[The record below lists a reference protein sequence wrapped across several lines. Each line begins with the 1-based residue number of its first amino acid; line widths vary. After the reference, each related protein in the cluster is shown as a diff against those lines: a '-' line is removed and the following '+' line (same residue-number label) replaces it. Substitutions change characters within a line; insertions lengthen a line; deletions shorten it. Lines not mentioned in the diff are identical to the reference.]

1 MKKSVLIIDNDP
13 IYRTIS
19 QKIIEKLDLAETIF
33 VEKNGYTAIQFLTNV
48 IENKHQLPEVIFL
61 DIEMPVMNG
70 WEFMDEY
77 CKFEKK
83 QLSEIN
89 IYIVSSSIS
98 QVDKDKANSYSEI
111 KGFISKPLTIDTLK
125 SILELK

>member
-19 QKIIEKLDLAETIF
+19 HKIIEKLDLAETIF

-48 IENKHQLPEVIFL
+48 IENNSPLPQIILL

-77 CKFEKK
+77 CKFENT
-83 QLSEIN
+83 LLAGIE

-98 QVDKDKANSYSEI
+98 QVDKDKANTYSEI
-111 KGFISKPLTIDTLK
+111 KGFISKPLTIETLK
-125 SILELK
+125 SILQ

>member
-33 VEKNGYTAIQFLTNV
+33 VEKNGYTAIQFLSQV
-48 IENKHQLPEVIFL
+48 IENNSELPKIIFL

-77 CKFEKK
+77 CKFEKS
-83 QLSEIN
+83 LLTEIE

-98 QVDKDKANSYSEI
+98 QVDKDKANTFSEI
-111 KGFISKPLTIDTLK
+111 KGFISKPLTIETLK
-125 SILELK
+125 NILH

>member
-33 VEKNGYTAIQFLTNV
+33 VEKNGYTAIDFIINV
-48 IENKHQLPEVIFL
+48 LATKSKLPEIIFL

-77 CKFEKK
+77 CKIENTLLKGI
-83 QLSEIN
+83 E

-98 QVDKDKANSYSEI
+98 KLDKDKAKSYSEI
-111 KGFISKPLTIDTLK
+111 KDFISKPLTIENLK
-125 SILELK
+125 TILG

>member
-19 QKIIEKLDLAETIF
+19 QRIIEKLDLAKTIF
-33 VEKNGYTAIQFLTNV
+33 VEKNGYTAIQFLSQV
-48 IENKHQLPEVIFL
+48 IENNSELPKIIFL

-77 CKFEKK
+77 CKFEKS
-83 QLSEIN
+83 LLTEIE

-98 QVDKDKANSYSEI
+98 QVDKDKANTYSEI
-111 KGFISKPLTIDTLK
+111 KGFISKPLTIETLK
-125 SILELK
+125 NILI

>member
-19 QKIIEKLDLAETIF
+19 QRIIEKLGLAETIF
-33 VEKNGYTAIQFLTNV
+33 VEKNGYTAIQFLSNV
-48 IENKHQLPEVIFL
+48 IENSSPLPQIILL

-77 CKFEKK
+77 CKFENT
-83 QLSEIN
+83 LLAEIE

-98 QVDKDKANSYSEI
+98 QVDKDKANTYSEI
-111 KGFISKPLTIDTLK
+111 KGFISKPLTIETLK
-125 SILELK
+125 SILQ

>member
-33 VEKNGYTAIQFLTNV
+33 VKKNGYTAIDFIINV
-48 IENKHQLPEVIFL
+48 LATKSKLPEIIFL

-77 CKFEKK
+77 CKIENT
-83 QLSEIN
+83 LLTGIE

-98 QVDKDKANSYSEI
+98 KVDKDKAKSYSEI
-111 KGFISKPLTIDTLK
+111 KDFISKPLTIENLK
-125 SILELK
+125 TILG

>member
-19 QKIIEKLDLAETIF
+19 HKIIEKLDLAETIY
-33 VEKNGYTAIQFLTNV
+33 VEKNGYTAIQFLTNML
-48 IENKHQLPEVIFL
+48 ENNSSLPQIILL

-77 CKFEKK
+77 CKIENTL
-83 QLSEIN
+83 LSGIE

-98 QVDKDKANSYSEI
+98 QVDKDKANTYSEI
-111 KGFISKPLTIDTLK
+111 KGFISKPLTIETLK
-125 SILELK
+125 SILA

>member
-33 VEKNGYTAIQFLTNV
+33 VEKNGYTAIDFIINV
-48 IENKHQLPEVIFL
+48 LATKSKLPEIIFL

-77 CKFEKK
+77 CKIENT
-83 QLSEIN
+83 LLTGIE

-98 QVDKDKANSYSEI
+98 QVDKDKAKSYSEI
-111 KGFISKPLTIDTLK
+111 KDFISKPLTIENLK
-125 SILELK
+125 TILG

>member
-19 QKIIEKLDLAETIF
+19 QKIIEKIDLAEAIF
-33 VEKNGYTAIQFLTNV
+33 VEKNGYTAIQFLRHA
-48 IENKHQLPEVIFL
+48 IENNLQLPQIIFL
-61 DIEMPVMNG
+61 DIEMPIMNG

-77 CKFEKK
+77 CKLENKL
-83 QLSEIN
+83 LSGII

-98 QVDKDKANSYSEI
+98 QVDKDKAKTYSEI
-111 KGFISKPLTIDTLK
+111 KGFISKPLTIETLK
-125 SILELK
+125 SILNE

>member
-19 QKIIEKLDLAETIF
+19 QKIIEKIDLAEAVF
-33 VEKNGYTAIQFLTNV
+33 VEKNGYTAIQFIRYA
-48 IENKHQLPEVIFL
+48 IENNLPLPQIIFL
-61 DIEMPVMNG
+61 DIEMPIMNG

-77 CKFEKK
+77 CKLENNL
-83 QLSEIN
+83 LSNII

-98 QVDKDKANSYSEI
+98 QVDKDKAKTYTEI
-111 KGFISKPLTIDTLK
+111 KGFISKPLTIETLK
-125 SILELK
+125 SILSE

>member
-19 QKIIEKLDLAETIF
+19 QRIIEKLDLAETIF
-33 VEKNGYTAIQFLTNV
+33 VEKNGYTAIQFLSQV
-48 IENKHQLPEVIFL
+48 IENNSELPKIIFL

-77 CKFEKK
+77 CKFEKS
-83 QLSEIN
+83 LLTEIE

-98 QVDKDKANSYSEI
+98 QVDKDKANTYSEI
-111 KGFISKPLTIDTLK
+111 KGFISKPLTIETLK
-125 SILELK
+125 NILI

>member
-19 QKIIEKLDLAETIF
+19 QRIIEKLDLAETIF
-33 VEKNGYTAIQFLTNV
+33 VEKNGYTAIQFLSQV
-48 IENKHQLPEVIFL
+48 IENNSELPKIIFL

-77 CKFEKK
+77 CKFEKS
-83 QLSEIN
+83 LLTEIE

-98 QVDKDKANSYSEI
+98 QVDKDKANTFSEI
-111 KGFISKPLTIDTLK
+111 KGFISKPLTIETLK
-125 SILELK
+125 NILI

>member
-19 QKIIEKLDLAETIF
+19 HKIIEKLDLAETIY
-33 VEKNGYTAIQFLTNV
+33 VEKNGYTAIQFLTNL
-48 IENKHQLPEVIFL
+48 IENKSSVPQIILL

-77 CKFEKK
+77 CKFENILL
-83 QLSEIN
+83 QEID
-89 IYIVSSSIS
+89 IFIVSSSIS
-98 QVDKDKANSYSEI
+98 QVDKDKANTYSEI

-125 SILELK
+125 SLLSD

>member
-33 VEKNGYTAIQFLTNV
+33 VEKNGYTAIDFINNV
-48 IENKHQLPEVIFL
+48 LATKSKLPEIIFL

-77 CKFEKK
+77 CKIENT
-83 QLSEIN
+83 LLTGIE

-98 QVDKDKANSYSEI
+98 QTDKDKAKSYAEI
-111 KGFISKPLTIDTLK
+111 KDFISKPLTIENLK
-125 SILELK
+125 TILG

>member
-19 QKIIEKLDLAETIF
+19 QKIIEKLNLAETIF
-33 VEKNGYTAIQFLTNV
+33 IEKNGYTAIQFLRHT
-48 IENKHQLPEVIFL
+48 IENKSQLPQIIFL
-61 DIEMPVMNG
+61 DIEMPIMNG

-77 CKFEKK
+77 CKIENT
-83 QLSEIN
+83 LLAEIE

-98 QVDKDKANSYSEI
+98 QVDKDKANTYTEI
-111 KGFISKPLTIDTLK
+111 KGFISKPLTIETLK
-125 SILELK
+125 SILQ

>member
-19 QKIIEKLDLAETIF
+19 HKIIEKLDLAETIY
-33 VEKNGYTAIQFLTNV
+33 VEKNGYTAIQFLTNL
-48 IENKHQLPEVIFL
+48 IENKSSVPQIILL

-77 CKFEKK
+77 CKFENILL
-83 QLSEIN
+83 QEID
-89 IYIVSSSIS
+89 IFIVSSSIS
-98 QVDKDKANSYSEI
+98 QVDKDKANTYSEI
-111 KGFISKPLTIDTLK
+111 KGFISKPLTIETLK
-125 SILELK
+125 SILSD

>member
-19 QKIIEKLDLAETIF
+19 HKIIEKLDLAETIY
-33 VEKNGYTAIQFLTNV
+33 VEKNGYTAIQFLTNML
-48 IENKHQLPEVIFL
+48 ENNSSLPQIILL

-77 CKFEKK
+77 CKFENTL
-83 QLSEIN
+83 LSGIE

-98 QVDKDKANSYSEI
+98 QIDKDKANTYSEI
-111 KGFISKPLTIDTLK
+111 KGFISKPLTIETLK
-125 SILELK
+125 SILA